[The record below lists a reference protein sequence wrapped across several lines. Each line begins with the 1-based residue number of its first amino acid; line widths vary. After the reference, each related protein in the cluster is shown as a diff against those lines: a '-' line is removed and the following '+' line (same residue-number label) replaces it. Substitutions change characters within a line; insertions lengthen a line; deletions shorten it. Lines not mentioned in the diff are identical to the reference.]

1 MIVGID
7 DHAEVAEEV
16 LAAEYGFHSCFSVPL
31 VESGFG
37 EHAGEE
43 HVMCDGVDRDPPG
56 KNSPLLF
63 PSPTPMAV
71 ISFTGW

>member
-1 MIVGID
+1 
-7 DHAEVAEEV
+7 
-16 LAAEYGFHSCFSVPL
+16 
-31 VESGFG
+31 
-37 EHAGEE
+37 
-43 HVMCDGVDRDPPG
+43 MCDGSTATPRG